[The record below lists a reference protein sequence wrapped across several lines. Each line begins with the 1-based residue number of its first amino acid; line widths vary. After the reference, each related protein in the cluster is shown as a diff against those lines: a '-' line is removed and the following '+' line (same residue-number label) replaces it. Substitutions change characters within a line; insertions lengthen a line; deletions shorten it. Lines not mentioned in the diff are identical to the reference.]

1 MISINSDDMN
11 YHYVRNTCRLCNSGN
26 LCLVLPLNQSPLC
39 DAYIKT
45 PKKQDSYD
53 LSVYLCKECDFV
65 QINTIVDPKIIYSDY
80 LYQTTSSSGLI
91 SHFAKYANEVCE
103 SVETDRSKLTVDIGS
118 NDGTLLE
125 FFRDRNHRVL
135 GIEPAAQIAKDASL
149 RGIQTLPIFF
159 DESQARKILSEYGT
173 AGLITINNLFANID
187 DLENFTRGLEI
198 LLDENGVLVI
208 ESSYLLAMIENMIF
222 DFIYHEHLSYFSILP
237 LTKFF
242 KKFGLRLIRLQEV
255 STKGGSLRYFWA
267 REKSIWN
274 IESNVESLMENER
287 KANIGKKTFEKFFVR
302 IEEEKN
308 QLVNFLQS
316 NGDKKIVAYGAS
328 ATSTTLIYQFELE
341 QYIYCIVDDNPA
353 RHHLHSPGC
362 HIPVLPSKVLYE
374 DRPDYVLILAWRYL
388 KPITE
393 KHAAFIEQGGKFI
406 VPLPEF
412 QIIEQLL

>member
-1 MISINSDDMN
+1 MISINPDDMN

-187 DLENFTRGLEI
+187 DLENFTRGLDI

-208 ESSYLLAMIENMIF
+208 ESSYLLAMIENMVF
-222 DFIYHEHLSYFSILP
+222 DFIYHEHLSYLSVKP
-237 LTKFF
+237 LKKFF
-242 KKFGLRLIRLQEV
+242 EQQEMSLIDVLRV
-255 STKGGSLRYFWA
+255 DTKGGSLRYYASNLSTDNSTTLNVDEWLKLENKKELYEITRYDQYA
-267 REKSIWN
+267 ETILKGKSDLN
-274 IESNVESLMENER
+274 SFLSNYQKESV
-287 KANIGKKTFEKFFVR
+287 IG
-302 IEEEKN
+302 
-308 QLVNFLQS
+308 
-316 NGDKKIVAYGAS
+316 YGAS
-328 ATSTTLIYQFELE
+328 ATSTTLIYHYDLSNKLD
-341 QYIYCIVDDNPA
+341 CLVDDNPA
-353 RHHLHSPGC
+353 KVSTFSPGLN
-362 HIPVLPSKVLYE
+362 IPVRETKEIYRAGVE
-374 DRPDYVLILAWRYL
+374 VVVILAWRYA
-388 KPITE
+388 KEIIQ
-393 KHAAFIEQGGKFI
+393 KHSRFNGVFVI
-406 VPLPEF
+406 PLPELVIH
-412 QIIEQLL
+412 QES